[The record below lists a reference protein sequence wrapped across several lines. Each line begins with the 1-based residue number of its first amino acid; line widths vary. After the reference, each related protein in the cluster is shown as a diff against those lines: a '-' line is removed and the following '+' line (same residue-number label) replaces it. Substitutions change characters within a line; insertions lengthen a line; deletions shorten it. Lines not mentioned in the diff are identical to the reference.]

1 MKRFLPPKTN
11 YSDLRDVGKYNLLWN
26 ISLSLIPVF
35 LILLCIHIIF
45 DDKSWLTS
53 LGGLLVGSINVFAL
67 YKTRKYYHVAIWTTI
82 IAVLLCQAVIFLI
95 DDSHIISDSM
105 WAIIIAFFTF
115 FIFGIAWGSFVMA
128 VNLFGLVYKN
138 IFLTGGQTFGFEQ
151 VYFKDYLGLII
162 NVVFVGAVLC
172 YIIYQLVRD
181 TNKVIDLYKSQIDK
195 NDVLVKEIHHRVKNN
210 LQVIS
215 SLLKLQSDDIGNEDL
230 KGEFDDAI
238 GRIRSMALIHEKM
251 YQKEDLSDI
260 NIREYFDALANEIT
274 RSQEVNTKV
283 KVNIKSNLV
292 SVESKSLVPLSLIF
306 NELMTN
312 SVKHG
317 FKNKNEGEIE
327 VSFYSNDGSVMLNYS
342 DNGKWIE
349 PINKDSFGLEIIK
362 ILTEQLEG
370 KCVRNTENKTEFQF
384 TFPSTSISF
393 N

>member
-11 YSDLRDVGKYNLLWN
+11 YNDLRDVGKYNLLWN

-45 DDKSWLTS
+45 DDKSWSTS

-274 RSQEVNTKV
+274 RSQEVTTKV